1 MTKTPKADPW
11 QGSEDE
17 THTKKIMGKTV
28 TFRSK
33 PITKHFESLVKTAPK
48 EMDAV
53 NFEIVKAVVVD
64 PKITKDEWGTL
75 WVAVKM
81 KILEEVRNITGMNG
95 ESFPE

>member
-1 MTKTPKADPW
+1 MTKQPKADPW

-33 PITKHFESLVKTAPK
+33 PITKHFKTLVKTAPK

-53 NFEIVKAVVVD
+53 NFEIVKAVVVK
-64 PKITKDEWGTL
+64 PTITKDEWDTL

-81 KILEEVRNITGMNG
+81 QILAEVSSITGMNG